1 MCSRSPNRVLATL
14 VIIAATAGLAMADAA
29 ERAHDGARELRVCAD
44 PDNLPY
50 SRDDGTGFENRI
62 AELIARDLG
71 ARVTYAWFP
80 QGRGFVRKT
89 LNAGACDVIVG
100 VPSAFDLVR
109 TTAPYYRSGYVFV
122 FRPDAAAYRS
132 FEDPRLR
139 NVRVGV
145 QLVADDLATTPPG
158 HALAAQGIV
167 DNVIGYPV
175 YGERPQAERM
185 IAAVATGQ
193 IDVALVWG
201 PQAAYYAA
209 RRNEPLALS
218 LAQAP
223 NELRDVPFE
232 FDMSMGVRKADAALA
247 RELDAALARRRGD
260 IETILKEFGVPRAE
274 RALRQSARSVP

>member
-1 MCSRSPNRVLATL
+1 
-14 VIIAATAGLAMADAA
+14 
-29 ERAHDGARELRVCAD
+29 
-44 PDNLPY
+44 
-50 SRDDGTGFENRI
+50 
-62 AELIARDLG
+62 
-71 ARVTYAWFP
+71 
-80 QGRGFVRKT
+80 
-89 LNAGACDVIVG
+89 
-100 VPSAFDLVR
+100 
-109 TTAPYYRSGYVFV
+109 
-122 FRPDAAAYRS
+122 
-132 FEDPRLR
+132 
-139 NVRVGV
+139 VRVGV

-209 RRNEPLALS
+209 QRNEPLALS